1 MTVKPLRLAM
11 PCFILVLVSLG
22 VSRAEVC
29 HTSKT
34 APAQQIADADAALVP
49 LDDKVATAAAIK
61 AHLPWGAPRNPPSAV
76 HEHLLIQKDYV
87 TDYDDDLRVSI
98 WEGHRLR
105 AANVKKV
112 LKRTEAFRPDPRLAD
127 PVSATCDDYHG
138 STEYDRGH
146 MAPSGDFTKS
156 LTSMLNSF
164 LLSNMTPQSKN
175 LNEGYWQQ
183 FETYVRFWAKEY
195 GTVYVITGAVFDYD
209 GDGHRDADASV
220 KKLKD
225 HVGVPSA
232 YYKIITRKPLL
243 GGTQAIAILLPHE
256 KCGNEDCITERKATA
271 FEDYLAEHITSIRAI
286 EGVTGLDFFPNLSKT
301 QEDNLETNQAPA
313 LWN

>member
-1 MTVKPLRLAM
+1 MTVKPLRLVM

-22 VSRAEVC
+22 ISRAEVC
-29 HTSKT
+29 RTAKT
-34 APAQQIADADAALVP
+34 ATADQIEAADAALV
-49 LDDKVATAAAIK
+49 LSNDTTATAAAIK
-61 AHLPWGAPRNPPSAV
+61 SNLPWGAPKNPPSAV

-105 AANVKKV
+105 AADVKKV
-112 LKRTEAFRPDPRLAD
+112 LKRTEAFRTDPRLAD
-127 PVSATCDDYHG
+127 PVSATCDDYKG
-138 STEYDRGH
+138 SGYDRGH

-164 LLSNMTPQSKN
+164 PLSNMTPQN
-175 LNEGYWQQ
+175 PDLNEHFWNH
-183 FETYVRFWAKEY
+183 FESFVRFWATEY
-195 GTVYVITGAVFDYD
+195 GTVWVITGAVFDQD
-209 GDGHRDADASV
+209 GDGHRDPDATT

-225 HVGVPSA
+225 RVGVPSA

-243 GGTQAIAILLPHE
+243 GRIQTIAILIPHE
-256 KCGNEDCITERKATA
+256 KCGTEDCETERKGVE
-271 FEDYLAEHITSIRAI
+271 FKDYLADHITTVRAI
-286 EGVTGLDFFPNLSKT
+286 EGVTGIDFFPKLSKS
-301 QEDNLETNQAPA
+301 QQDNVETNQAPA